1 MGKGRIVASGNFHGN
16 AAMADGAV
24 QVSGVRASDRPA
36 QAILLVFM
44 AVAVLTLQDAVIK
57 WLSERYPVI
66 EILFIRSV
74 IMLPV
79 ILVVAAAT
87 GQLGRLRT
95 RRYGAH
101 LLRAVLNFLAFITY
115 FGALRLM
122 PLADTLAIVFSAP
135 LFIVLF
141 SALLL
146 KEKVGPWRWSAVA
159 IGFVGVLVMIRPG
172 TSMLDWPVILALVSS
187 VFYALWMLTTR
198 TMAEDES
205 SLGMLFYATVFFVL
219 AGGAMVPF
227 EWVTP
232 SGEDLLVLTVLAVVA
247 MIGLLMLIQS
257 YRMAQASIL
266 APLDYTSMVWAVLLG
281 WFVWNELPGIW
292 VIAGTVLV
300 VFAGLIIVHRE
311 ARMPHHAVSLRGPTD
326 E

>member
-1 MGKGRIVASGNFHGN
+1 
-16 AAMADGAV
+16 MADSAV
-24 QVSGVRASDRPA
+24 QASGVRASDHPA
-36 QAILLVFM
+36 RAILLVFM
-44 AVAVLTLQDAVIK
+44 AVAILTLQDAVIK
-57 WLSERYPVI
+57 WLSERLPVI

-74 IMLPV
+74 LMLPA
-79 ILVVAAAT
+79 ILVLAAVT

-101 LLRAVLNFLAFITY
+101 FLRAVLNFLAFVTY
-115 FGALRLM
+115 FGALKLM

-135 LFIVLF
+135 IFIVLF
-141 SALLL
+141 SAVFL
-146 KEKVGPWRWSAVA
+146 KEKVGRWRWSAVA
-159 IGFVGVLVMIRPG
+159 LGFVGVLVMIRPG
-172 TSMLDWPVILALVSS
+172 TSMLDWPVMLALMSS

-219 AGGAMVPF
+219 AGGVLVPF

-232 SGEDLLVLTVLAVVA
+232 GGEDLMVLGVLAVVA
-247 MIGLLMLIQS
+247 MVGLLMLIHA
-257 YRMAQASIL
+257 YRLAQASIL
-266 APLDYTSMVWAVLLG
+266 APFDYTSMVWAVLLG
-281 WFVWNELPGIW
+281 WFVWSELPGPW

-311 ARMPHHAVSLRGPTD
+311 ARHAHHVVSLRGPTD